1 MAPRWE
7 NQKEGTSLTEQQRDD
22 PAPEIDL
29 SELRGRTYK
38 CIDACALCCLCQP
51 ELLPDEERAFRADP
65 KLAAGISESHISPDV
80 EGAAI
85 GLKGR
90 HGACHFL
97 SDRRCTIYDR
107 RTHYCRSFPLNVF
120 VGWRVQVNVNLSC
133 RGVGLPGE
141 DLTVLGERLAAGYG
155 SERLSK
161 EVASANDVFTQF
173 VRNTR
178 DAGVAQSF
186 TSVRGTVELL
196 EDELTEPIGLSR
208 AMTFAEHGNPRES
221 SSAGDIVRRVRQ
233 TEAEADISER
243 ALMDGVELFD
253 LPDLSLLPVY
263 VDQELRWKIFKLV
276 GKEIVAYDLHEDGR
290 TVETCRIDP
299 PSIDLLPMNDGGR
312 SAMREYLRVANAR
325 DCFLGHGAY
334 LCDLEG
340 YEYNFAQAYLGAAAN
355 NTIDLWWRASLLAR
369 IAGRDDLGPQEI
381 REGIIFFDMD
391 LLDLPTIGAFI

>member
-1 MAPRWE
+1 MAGQHRSDLE
-7 NQKEGTSLTEQQRDD
+7 
-22 PAPEIDL
+22 PEIDL
-29 SELRGRTYK
+29 SELHGRTYR
-38 CIDACALCCLCQP
+38 CIDGCALCCLCQP

-65 KLAAGISESHISPDV
+65 KLAAGVSESHISPDV
-80 EGAAI
+80 EGPAI

-97 SDRRCTIYDR
+97 SEKRCTIYDQ

-141 DLTVLGERLAAGYG
+141 DLTTLGKRLTTGYAPG
-155 SERLSK
+155 RLS
-161 EVASANDVFTQF
+161 EELASANEVFAQF

-178 DAGVAQSF
+178 EAGVAQSF
-186 TSVRGTVELL
+186 TSARGTVELL
-196 EDELTEPIGLSR
+196 EDELTDPIGLSR
-208 AMTFAEHGNPRES
+208 AMTFAEHSNPREN

-263 VDQELRWKIFKLV
+263 VDPELGWKIFRLV
-276 GKEIVAYDLHEDGR
+276 EKEIVAYDLHEDGR
-290 TVETCRIDP
+290 TVEICRIDP
-299 PSIDLLPMNDGGR
+299 PSVDLLPMDDGGR
-312 SAMREYLRVANAR
+312 SAMREYLRTVNSR
-325 DCFLGHGAY
+325 DCLLGHGAY

-340 YEYNFAQAYLGAAAN
+340 YEYNFAQAYLGAVAN
-355 NTIDLWWRASLLAR
+355 NMIDLWWRASLLAR
-369 IAGRDDLGPQEI
+369 LAGTDELGPGEI
-381 REGIIFFDMD
+381 REGVAFFDMD